1 MLNTAPRTPE
11 MIWQLQV
18 MSDLIGLCLHT
29 RITLPFEL
37 AVAV

>member
-18 MSDLIGLCLHT
+18 TSDLIGLCLHT

-37 AVAV
+37 AVTV